1 MRQCIVIN
9 ERWNEGLIGSDED
22 DDGDYDDNRLLN
34 IRLVN
39 SADEILSTGRQT
51 LVVMTEID

>member
-9 ERWNEGLIGSDED
+9 ERWNEGLIGSDE
-22 DDGDYDDNRLLN
+22 YDCDNDENRLLN